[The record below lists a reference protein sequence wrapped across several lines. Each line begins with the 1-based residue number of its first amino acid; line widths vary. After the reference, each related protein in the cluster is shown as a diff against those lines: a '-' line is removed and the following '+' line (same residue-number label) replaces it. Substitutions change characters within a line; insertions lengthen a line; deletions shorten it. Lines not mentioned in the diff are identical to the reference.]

1 MPPQE
6 QNCPGLERMNQNA
19 NIRGGGWGGRSAP
32 SSVGHDGP
40 LVAKREPLI
49 GTGWGRGSRVGEVR
63 SGGVRVLGFQKECQ
77 LPNRM
82 YILEPCGESDLA

>member
-1 MPPQE
+1 
-6 QNCPGLERMNQNA
+6 MNQNA
-19 NIRGGGWGGRSAP
+19 NVRGGGGGD
-32 SSVGHDGP
+32 VLLLP
-40 LVAKREPLI
+40 LRVTTALWLQRREPLI

-82 YILEPCGESDLA
+82 YILEPCE